1 MVGVAGFELAT
12 PCDRPEGALS
22 WLEGSWDRLESSRQR
37 LQAEVLTAAAIG
49 RTGEAAVIRQHI
61 FETTLSVSDF
71 HGWLEL
77 LPPNAQA
84 EAAEQARALAT
95 KHGDPVV
102 VASLFMDVGD
112 GAAAEAALVAAPGSI
127 RGGDYGTLVP
137 LARALESE
145 RLWTGAT
152 AVYRALL
159 VAILDRAYSPAYAH
173 GATYWAKLQALAQ
186 RCAALMP
193 LEPPETFEARIR
205 MQHKRK
211 SSFWAHV
218 SRARGVDAA
227 DSTRA
232 PEQTDG

>member
-1 MVGVAGFELAT
+1 LW
-12 PCDRPEGALS
+12 
-22 WLEGSWDRLESSRQR
+22 WLEDSWDHLESSRQE
-37 LQAEVLTAAAIG
+37 LHADVLTAIG

-61 FETTLSVSDF
+61 FEATLSVRDF
-71 HGWLEL
+71 HDWLEL

-84 EAAEQARALAT
+84 EAVEQARALAA

-102 VASLFMDVGD
+102 VASLLMDLGD
-112 GAAAEAALVAAPGSI
+112 GVAAEAALVAAPGSI

-137 LARALESE
+137 LARALESAG
-145 RLWTGAT
+145 LWTGAT

-159 VAILDRAYSPAYAH
+159 AAILDRAYAPAYVH
-173 GATYWAKLQALAQ
+173 GARYWARLEALAQ
-186 RCAALMP
+186 RCTGLMP

-218 SRARGVDAA
+218 SRARGADAG
-227 DSTRA
+227 DSARI
-232 PEQTDG
+232 PEQSDM